1 MDKPMGL
8 PSGYGTLASSLT
20 HMWALESS
28 VGKGFPS
35 TLSSAQD
42 LHRDDDYT
50 GPRVYWRMCIQV

>member
-1 MDKPMGL
+1 MGL